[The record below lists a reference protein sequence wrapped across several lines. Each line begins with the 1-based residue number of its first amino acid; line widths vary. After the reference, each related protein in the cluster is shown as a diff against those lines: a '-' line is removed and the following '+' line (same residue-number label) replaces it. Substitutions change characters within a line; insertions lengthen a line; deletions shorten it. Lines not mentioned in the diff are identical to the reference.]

1 MCPYVSSGK
10 ISLRV
15 TARRRLPLQDSLPTY
30 HTSGQHMCSS
40 VASAHASCC
49 AFCADAPTPLISGA
63 SRQLPGHS
71 VAMRCMYIGMYLCM
85 YGNTYINVCMHGRYW
100 ETHSH
105 VCLHA
110 CAQVSVHVCICVCMY
125 SVCMYVFYD
134 CRCVLVCVC
143 HTRAGMSGDATKE
156 WLRIHDVQELTAA
169 AAASASISGLFSQGE
184 GPSKG
189 RS

>member
-15 TARRRLPLQDSLPTY
+15 TAHRRLPLQDSLPTY

-85 YGNTYINVCMHGRYW
+85 YGNINSAFCDGIATIVTAAHHFIWR
-100 ETHSH
+100 H
-105 VCLHA
+105 LHA
-110 CAQVSVHVCICVCMY
+110 SMQAARTPASRLRFVTPDKESSIT
-125 SVCMYVFYD
+125 
-134 CRCVLVCVC
+134 RCGRREILS
-143 HTRAGMSGDATKE
+143 RY
-156 WLRIHDVQELTAA
+156 AA
-169 AAASASISGLFSQGE
+169 E
-184 GPSKG
+184 NH
-189 RS
+189 